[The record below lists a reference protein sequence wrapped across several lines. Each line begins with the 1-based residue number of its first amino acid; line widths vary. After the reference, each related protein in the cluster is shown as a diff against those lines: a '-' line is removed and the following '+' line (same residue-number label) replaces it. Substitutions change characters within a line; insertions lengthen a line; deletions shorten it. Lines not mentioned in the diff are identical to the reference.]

1 MKNNKIVYS
10 LNERDVQTVAL
21 EIIDR
26 ELSSQE
32 IEKITESI
40 AEKINWFDAIAD
52 SIGERIV

>member
-26 ELSSQE
+26 GIQDNLNNIQYMTD
-32 IEKITESI
+32 KLDQW
-40 AEKINWFDAIAD
+40 K
-52 SIGERIV
+52 